1 MGWVFPPLLE
11 KLHHE
16 ARVRARVARHHRCTG
31 GKVDASWRRSC
42 ALLEALS
49 RPGRHRCAL
58 RPHTHLPHRPCSPC
72 WRRLAD
78 DSQWINGRRNDA
90 GWLPSGLLP
99 ETTLGWIVT
108 VLAIA
113 GILVLLQRHAEPAFA
128 AGGQQLGSA
137 SSTAAAG
144 PLPWGRPPAAE
155 DLASSREARE
165 KREAFLRRFDNTEK
179 RQ

>member
-1 MGWVFPPLLE
+1 MFG
-11 KLHHE
+11 
-16 ARVRARVARHHRCTG
+16 AA
-31 GKVDASWRRSC
+31 
-42 ALLEALS
+42 
-49 RPGRHRCAL
+49 
-58 RPHTHLPHRPCSPC
+58 
-72 WRRLAD
+72 AD

-90 GWLPSGLLP
+90 GWLPGLLP

-113 GILVLLQRHAEPAFA
+113 GILVLLQRRAEPAFA

-144 PLPWGRPPAAE
+144 PLPWGRPPAAD

>member
-1 MGWVFPPLLE
+1 MRSPPPHSPSTILA
-11 KLHHE
+11 H
-16 ARVRARVARHHRCTG
+16 RVGAC
-31 GKVDASWRRSC
+31 
-42 ALLEALS
+42 
-49 RPGRHRCAL
+49 
-58 RPHTHLPHRPCSPC
+58 
-72 WRRLAD
+72 LAD

-90 GWLPSGLLP
+90 GWLPGLLP

-113 GILVLLQRHAEPAFA
+113 GILVLLQRRAEPAFA

-144 PLPWGRPPAAE
+144 PLPWGRPPAVE

>member
-1 MGWVFPPLLE
+1 MRLACALAWLATTVAL
-11 KLHHE
+11 E
-16 ARVRARVARHHRCTG
+16 ARWTPAGDGPARFSKRYRDQQG
-31 GKVDASWRRSC
+31 IG
-42 ALLEALS
+42 ALS
-49 RPGRHRCAL
+49 APTLTFH
-58 RPHTHLPHRPCSPC
+58 HPCSPC
-72 WRRLAD
+72 WRCCLAD

-90 GWLPSGLLP
+90 GWLPGLLP

-113 GILVLLQRHAEPAFA
+113 GILVLLQRRAEPAFA

-144 PLPWGRPPAAE
+144 PLPWGRPPAAD

>member
-1 MGWVFPPLLE
+1 MVRVFRLLKVAHAKRCGSRARSRGSPPPLRWRQGGRQLATVLPASRSAIE
-11 KLHHE
+11 TSRASVRSPPPHSPSTILAH
-16 ARVRARVARHHRCTG
+16 RVGAC
-31 GKVDASWRRSC
+31 
-42 ALLEALS
+42 
-49 RPGRHRCAL
+49 
-58 RPHTHLPHRPCSPC
+58 
-72 WRRLAD
+72 LAD

-90 GWLPSGLLP
+90 GWLPGLLP

-113 GILVLLQRHAEPAFA
+113 GILVLLQRRAEPAFA

-144 PLPWGRPPAAE
+144 PLPWGRPPAAD

>member
-1 MGWVFPPLLE
+1 MLG
-11 KLHHE
+11 
-16 ARVRARVARHHRCTG
+16 T
-31 GKVDASWRRSC
+31 RRMLAC
-42 ALLEALS
+42 GLAWLATTLALEAKWTPAGDGPS
-49 RPGRHRCAL
+49 RFSKRYRDQAGIGALTTQHARPPHSPSTPSLLTVFWRC
-58 RPHTHLPHRPCSPC
+58 
-72 WRRLAD
+72 LAD
-78 DSQWINGRRNDA
+78 DSRWTNDRRNDA
-90 GWLPSGLLP
+90 GWFPSGLLP

-113 GILVLLQRHAEPAFA
+113 GILVLLQRSAEPAFA

-137 SSTAAAG
+137 ANTAAAAAG

>member
-1 MGWVFPPLLE
+1 MLG
-11 KLHHE
+11 
-16 ARVRARVARHHRCTG
+16 T
-31 GKVDASWRRSC
+31 RRTL
-42 ALLEALS
+42 ALRLAWLATTLALEAKWTPAGDGPS
-49 RPGRHRCAL
+49 RFSKRYRDQAGI
-58 RPHTHLPHRPCSPC
+58 
-72 WRRLAD
+72 D
-78 DSQWINGRRNDA
+78 DSRWTNDRRNDA
-90 GWLPSGLLP
+90 GWFPSGLLP

-113 GILVLLQRHAEPAFA
+113 GILVLLQRSAEPAFA

-137 SSTAAAG
+137 ANTAAAAAG

>member
-1 MGWVFPPLLE
+1 M
-11 KLHHE
+11 
-16 ARVRARVARHHRCTG
+16 
-31 GKVDASWRRSC
+31 DASWRRSC
-42 ALLEALS
+42 PLLEALS
-49 RPGRHRCAL
+49 GPGRHRCA
-58 RPHTHLPHRPCSPC
+58 HRPARPFGVRLLDSPSTPSLPTVF
-72 WRRLAD
+72 WRCLAD
-78 DSQWINGRRNDA
+78 DSQWTNDRRNDA

-113 GILVLLQRHAEPAFA
+113 GILVLLQRSTEPAFA

-137 SSTAAAG
+137 ANTASAAAG

>member
-1 MGWVFPPLLE
+1 M
-11 KLHHE
+11 
-16 ARVRARVARHHRCTG
+16 
-31 GKVDASWRRSC
+31 DASWRRSC
-42 ALLEALS
+42 PLLEALS
-49 RPGRHRCAL
+49 RPAGHRCAL
-58 RPHTHLPHRPCSPC
+58 RPHTHLPPSLLTVLALP
-72 WRRLAD
+72 LAD
-78 DSQWINGRRNDA
+78 DSQWINGRKNDA
-90 GWLPSGLLP
+90 GWLPGLLP

-113 GILVLLQRHAEPAFA
+113 GILVLLQRRAEPAFA

-155 DLASSREARE
+155 DPASSREARE